1 MVFVLS
7 FNWYMYLNIILYV
20 WHKNL
25 PAFYIILKVVWADRF
40 SSYVTQFFDIRGFH
54 LVEDSQVTFSEI
66 KDSIFAFV
74 SIITCIHVYI
84 SVVTNHAPIE

>member
-1 MVFVLS
+1 ML
-7 FNWYMYLNIILYV
+7 YLYS

-25 PAFYIILKVVWADRF
+25 PAFYKILKVVWADRF
-40 SSYVTQFFDIRGFH
+40 SSYVTQFFNFRGFH

>member
-1 MVFVLS
+1 MLFGPIDSLLMLHN
-7 FNWYMYLNIILYV
+7 FN
-20 WHKNL
+20 
-25 PAFYIILKVVWADRF
+25 F
-40 SSYVTQFFDIRGFH
+40 RGFH